1 MFYTVAPAQEP
12 LREFS
17 EEMVKTNT
25 MQTMCAIHQSKGQLT
40 SGESSTPTDFYV
52 LNLHSPYL
60 SQHTHIT
67 SIFSFINPCILR
79 TFSYAD
85 LDVTFRN
92 KCSSNTVNT
101 IFRLWL
107 RSDSCLR
114 NCFSSMAEKER
125 DREPTLWARL
135 WLNILREHTHW
146 LTHALFEF
154 LYIVLVFYS
163 LSAAPNIQVFSKY
176 CVHRY
181 ANLFT

>member
-1 MFYTVAPAQEP
+1 MHLPLLEHKKYSTKLPSSVHSLSKSLTMRIINIVWSMFYTVAPAQEP

-25 MQTMCAIHQSKGQLT
+25 METMCAIHQSKGQLT
-40 SGESSTPTDFYV
+40 NEESSTPTDIYV

-101 IFRLWL
+101 IFRL
-107 RSDSCLR
+107 
-114 NCFSSMAEKER
+114 
-125 DREPTLWARL
+125 
-135 WLNILREHTHW
+135 
-146 LTHALFEF
+146 
-154 LYIVLVFYS
+154 
-163 LSAAPNIQVFSKY
+163 
-176 CVHRY
+176 
-181 ANLFT
+181 